1 MRTLYYVNAASW
13 FGFYLDEGA
22 LALANDGAR
31 FNSFSAVLAWAGEH
45 DFEFVAKCEPEGSAR
60 VATEMRRNG
69 GGIWAKLRSQLTVR
83 ASGTPVLEAGRASF
97 DAVSMSGS
105 CKVVW
110 RTRPTIGWNCSP
122 PLRGCG
128 LW

>member
-1 MRTLYYVNAASW
+1 MPAALLKVEIGVRFEPDTPRHGVFELRAESAVSKRRFDETLYYVNAGASW

-31 FNSFSAVLAWAGEH
+31 FNSFGAVLAWAGEH

-69 GGIWAKLRSQLTVR
+69 GRI
-83 ASGTPVLEAGRASF
+83 
-97 DAVSMSGS
+97 
-105 CKVVW
+105 
-110 RTRPTIGWNCSP
+110 
-122 PLRGCG
+122 
-128 LW
+128 